1 MGFESDAMGTMHG
14 REGTTLFESWR
25 SMRLASNIYAGLM
38 SPQDKIKLDG
48 LENYVHP
55 DTPAEIGTYMQV
67 VIDKQGHVVGGRLLQ
82 DSTLSDYRIV
92 DAYITPNHEIVL
104 GENKIRPRMPDE
116 NVPWRQIS
124 NRPDTVAGYGIK
136 DAYIAERLIGVIN
149 EHNLPERLRQPIATK
164 KELKSAY
171 SDVDVRLEAIR
182 TLSYENFRH
191 LFESMAIMSSDI
203 NTTHSSVEELDKKIT
218 AYSDIDVRLEA
229 IRTLSYENFRS
240 LFESVSNNATNISK
254 NTSDINKTFSLINSV
269 DERIQSNIKSIE
281 RDVQSNS
288 NALEAIRTLSYEN
301 FRSLFESVSNNATNI
316 SKNTSDINKTFSL
329 INSVDERIQSNIKSI
344 ERDVQ
349 SNSNALEAIRTLS
362 YENFRSLFESIG
374 EISSDVNAAHLSLKE
389 LNDKFTTHSN
399 LSRQDLIATNSRL
412 TNECNSLK
420 NIISVLSTRLAD
432 VLEVL
437 GRTDNGRAVNT
448 FAGFTAP
455 EDGTT
460 WIQFGID
467 YIMEKDDGESII
479 NQSFVAINDDGEVI
493 YEYTSTEDMVC
504 SYPDVILKFNSG
516 EVVVNPMAKIIFGD
530 DNVVI
535 AGSGITQLFKPN
547 YIENG
552 EKARIVL
559 DNGITIPVLSEYK
572 VQGVYANSEIQEE
585 KSEEGAVLPESPS
598 CCTDEV
604 VTDDDF
610 DDIFS

>member
-1 MGFESDAMGTMHG
+1 MSFTKDTVGTVESVGG
-14 REGTTLFESWR
+14 VSLFESLR
-25 SMRLASNIYAGLM
+25 SNQNASESFSGLM
-38 SPQDKIKLDG
+38 SATDKIKLDG
-48 LENYVHP
+48 IEEGANKYIHP
-55 DTPAEIGTYMQV
+55 DSPAEVGTYMQV
-67 VIDKQGHVVGGRLLQ
+67 VIDKQGHIVDGRLLQ

-92 DAYITPNHEIVL
+92 DAYITPDNEIVL

-136 DAYIAERLIGVIN
+136 DAYIAERLTGVIN

-191 LFESMAIMSSDI
+191 IFESMATMSSDI

-218 AYSDIDVRLEA
+218 AYSDIDIRLEA

-240 LFESVSNNATNISK
+240 LFESASNNATNISK
-254 NTSDINKTFSLINSV
+254 NTADINKTFSLINSV
-269 DERIQSNIKSIE
+269 DKRIQSNIKSIE
-281 RDVQSNS
+281 RDIQSNS
-288 NALEAIRTLSYEN
+288 NALEA
-301 FRSLFESVSNNATNI
+301 V
-316 SKNTSDINKTFSL
+316 
-329 INSVDERIQSNIKSI
+329 
-344 ERDVQ
+344 
-349 SNSNALEAIRTLS
+349 RTLS

-374 EISSDVNAAHLSLKE
+374 EISSDVNAAHLSIKE

-455 EDGTT
+455 KDGTT

-479 NQSFVAINDDGEVI
+479 NQSFVAINDDGEAV
-493 YEYTSTEDMVC
+493 YEYTSMEDVVC
-504 SYPDVILKFNSG
+504 SYPDVVLKFNSG

-572 VQGVYANSEIQEE
+572 VQGVYANNEIQEE

-598 CCTDEV
+598 YCTDEV
-604 VTDDDF
+604 ITDDDF

>member
-1 MGFESDAMGTMHG
+1 MSFTKDTVGTVESVGG
-14 REGTTLFESWR
+14 VNLFESLR
-25 SMRLASNIYAGLM
+25 SNQNASESFSGLM
-38 SPQDKIKLDG
+38 SATDKIKLDG
-48 LENYVHP
+48 IDEGANKYIHP
-55 DTPAEIGTYMQV
+55 DSPAEVGTYMQV
-67 VIDKQGHVVGGRLLQ
+67 VIDKQGHIVDGRLLQ

-92 DAYITPNHEIVL
+92 DAYITPDNEIVL

-124 NRPDTVAGYGIK
+124 SRPDTVAGYGIK
-136 DAYIAERLIGVIN
+136 DAYIAERLTGVIN

-171 SDVDVRLEAIR
+171 SDVDVRLEA
-182 TLSYENFRH
+182 
-191 LFESMAIMSSDI
+191 
-203 NTTHSSVEELDKKIT
+203 V
-218 AYSDIDVRLEA
+218 
-229 IRTLSYENFRS
+229 
-240 LFESVSNNATNISK
+240 
-254 NTSDINKTFSLINSV
+254 
-269 DERIQSNIKSIE
+269 
-281 RDVQSNS
+281 
-288 NALEAIRTLSYEN
+288 
-301 FRSLFESVSNNATNI
+301 
-316 SKNTSDINKTFSL
+316 
-329 INSVDERIQSNIKSI
+329 
-344 ERDVQ
+344 
-349 SNSNALEAIRTLS
+349 RTLS

-455 EDGTT
+455 KDGTT

-479 NQSFVAINDDGEVI
+479 NQSFVAINDDGEVV
-493 YEYTSTEDMVC
+493 YEYTSMEDVVC
-504 SYPDVILKFNSG
+504 SYPDVVLKFNSG

-572 VQGVYANSEIQEE
+572 VQGVYSNSKIQGE
-585 KSEEGAVLPESPS
+585 KSEEGTVLPENPS
-598 CCTDEV
+598 FCTDEV

>member
-67 VIDKQGHVVGGRLLQ
+67 VIDKQGHIVGGRLLQ

-92 DAYITPNHEIVL
+92 DAYITPDNEIVL

-136 DAYIAERLIGVIN
+136 DAYIAERLTGVIN

-182 TLSYENFRH
+182 TLSYENFR
-191 LFESMAIMSSDI
+191 
-203 NTTHSSVEELDKKIT
+203 
-218 AYSDIDVRLEA
+218 
-229 IRTLSYENFRS
+229 
-240 LFESVSNNATNISK
+240 
-254 NTSDINKTFSLINSV
+254 
-269 DERIQSNIKSIE
+269 SI
-281 RDVQSNS
+281 
-288 NALEAIRTLSYEN
+288 
-301 FRSLFESVSNNATNI
+301 
-316 SKNTSDINKTFSL
+316 
-329 INSVDERIQSNIKSI
+329 
-344 ERDVQ
+344 
-349 SNSNALEAIRTLS
+349 
-362 YENFRSLFESIG
+362 FESIG

-479 NQSFVAINDDGEVI
+479 NQSFVAINDDGEAV
-493 YEYTSTEDMVC
+493 YEYTSMEDVVC
-504 SYPDVILKFNSG
+504 SYPDVVLKFNSG

-530 DNVVI
+530 GNVVI

-572 VQGVYANSEIQEE
+572 VQGVYANNEIQEE
-585 KSEEGAVLPESPS
+585 KSEEGAVLPENPS
-598 CCTDEV
+598 FCTDEV

>member
-67 VIDKQGHVVGGRLLQ
+67 VIDKQGHIVGGRLLQ

-136 DAYIAERLIGVIN
+136 DAYIAERLTGVIN

-191 LFESMAIMSSDI
+191 LFESMATMSSDI
-203 NTTHSSVEELDKKIT
+203 NTTHSSVEELEKKIT

-229 IRTLSYENFRS
+229 VRTLSYENFRS

-254 NTSDINKTFSLINSV
+254 NTVDINKTFSLINSV
-269 DERIQSNIKSIE
+269 DERIRSNIKSIE
-281 RDVQSNS
+281 KDVQSNS
-288 NALEAIRTLSYEN
+288 NALEA
-301 FRSLFESVSNNATNI
+301 V
-316 SKNTSDINKTFSL
+316 
-329 INSVDERIQSNIKSI
+329 
-344 ERDVQ
+344 
-349 SNSNALEAIRTLS
+349 RTLS

-467 YIMEKDDGESII
+467 YIMEKDDGESIT
-479 NQSFVAINDDGEVI
+479 NQSFVAINDDGEVV
-493 YEYTSTEDMVC
+493 YEYTSMEDVVC
-504 SYPDVILKFNSG
+504 SYPDVVLKFNSG

-572 VQGVYANSEIQEE
+572 VQGIYSNSKIQGEE
-585 KSEEGAVLPESPS
+585 SEEGTVLPENPS
-598 CCTDEV
+598 FCTDEV

>member
-1 MGFESDAMGTMHG
+1 MSFTKDTL
-14 REGTTLFESWR
+14 GTTESVGGVSLFESLR
-25 SMRLASNIYAGLM
+25 SNQNASESFSGLM
-38 SPQDKIKLDG
+38 SATDKIKLDG
-48 LENYVHP
+48 IEEGANKYIHP
-55 DTPAEIGTYMQV
+55 DSPAEVGNYMQV
-67 VIDKQGHVVGGRLLQ
+67 VIDKQGHTVGGRLLQ

-92 DAYITPNHEIVL
+92 DAYITPNNEIVL

-124 NRPDTVAGYGIK
+124 NGPDTVAGYGIK

-171 SDVDVRLEAIR
+171 SDIDIRLEA
-182 TLSYENFRH
+182 
-191 LFESMAIMSSDI
+191 
-203 NTTHSSVEELDKKIT
+203 V
-218 AYSDIDVRLEA
+218 
-229 IRTLSYENFRS
+229 
-240 LFESVSNNATNISK
+240 
-254 NTSDINKTFSLINSV
+254 
-269 DERIQSNIKSIE
+269 
-281 RDVQSNS
+281 
-288 NALEAIRTLSYEN
+288 
-301 FRSLFESVSNNATNI
+301 
-316 SKNTSDINKTFSL
+316 
-329 INSVDERIQSNIKSI
+329 
-344 ERDVQ
+344 
-349 SNSNALEAIRTLS
+349 RTLS

-448 FAGFTAP
+448 FAGFTTP
-455 EDGTT
+455 KDGTT

-467 YIMEKDDGESII
+467 YIMEKDDGESIT
-479 NQSFVAINDDGEVI
+479 NQSFVAINDDGEVV
-493 YEYTSTEDMVC
+493 YEYTSMEDVVC
-504 SYPDVILKFNSG
+504 SYPDVVLKFNSG

-572 VQGVYANSEIQEE
+572 VQGVYSNSKIQGE
-585 KSEEGAVLPESPS
+585 KSEEGTVLPENPS
-598 CCTDEV
+598 FCTDEV

>member
-1 MGFESDAMGTMHG
+1 MSFTKDTVGTVESVGG
-14 REGTTLFESWR
+14 VSLFESLR
-25 SMRLASNIYAGLM
+25 SNQNASESFSGLM
-38 SPQDKIKLDG
+38 SATDKIKLDG
-48 LENYVHP
+48 IEEGANKYIHP
-55 DTPAEIGTYMQV
+55 DSPAEVGTYMQV
-67 VIDKQGHVVGGRLLQ
+67 VIDKQGHIVDGRLLQ

-92 DAYITPNHEIVL
+92 DAYITPDNEIVL

-136 DAYIAERLIGVIN
+136 DAYIAERLTGVIN

-171 SDVDVRLEAIR
+171 SD
-182 TLSYENFRH
+182 
-191 LFESMAIMSSDI
+191 
-203 NTTHSSVEELDKKIT
+203 
-218 AYSDIDVRLEA
+218 IDVRLEA
-229 IRTLSYENFRS
+229 
-240 LFESVSNNATNISK
+240 V
-254 NTSDINKTFSLINSV
+254 
-269 DERIQSNIKSIE
+269 
-281 RDVQSNS
+281 
-288 NALEAIRTLSYEN
+288 
-301 FRSLFESVSNNATNI
+301 
-316 SKNTSDINKTFSL
+316 
-329 INSVDERIQSNIKSI
+329 
-344 ERDVQ
+344 
-349 SNSNALEAIRTLS
+349 RTLS

-420 NIISVLSTRLAD
+420 NIISVISTRLAD

-479 NQSFVAINDDGEVI
+479 NQSFVAINDDGDVV
-493 YEYTSTEDMVC
+493 YEYTSMEDVVC
-504 SYPDVILKFNSG
+504 SYPDVVLQFNSG
-516 EVVVNPMAKIIFGD
+516 EVVANPMAKIIFGD

-572 VQGVYANSEIQEE
+572 VQGVYSNSKIQGE
-585 KSEEGAVLPESPS
+585 KSEEGTVLPENPS
-598 CCTDEV
+598 FCTDEV

>member
-1 MGFESDAMGTMHG
+1 
-14 REGTTLFESWR
+14 
-25 SMRLASNIYAGLM
+25 MRLASNIYAGLM

-67 VIDKQGHVVGGRLLQ
+67 VIDKQGHIVGGRLLQ

-92 DAYITPNHEIVL
+92 DAYITPDNEIVL
-104 GENKIRPRMPDE
+104 GENKIRPMMPDE

-136 DAYIAERLIGVIN
+136 DAYIAERLTGVIN

-171 SDVDVRLEAIR
+171 SDVDVR
-182 TLSYENFRH
+182 
-191 LFESMAIMSSDI
+191 
-203 NTTHSSVEELDKKIT
+203 
-218 AYSDIDVRLEA
+218 
-229 IRTLSYENFRS
+229 
-240 LFESVSNNATNISK
+240 
-254 NTSDINKTFSLINSV
+254 
-269 DERIQSNIKSIE
+269 
-281 RDVQSNS
+281 
-288 NALEAIRTLSYEN
+288 
-301 FRSLFESVSNNATNI
+301 
-316 SKNTSDINKTFSL
+316 
-329 INSVDERIQSNIKSI
+329 
-344 ERDVQ
+344 
-349 SNSNALEAIRTLS
+349 LEAIRTLS

-420 NIISVLSTRLAD
+420 NIISVLSARLAD

-479 NQSFVAINDDGEVI
+479 NQSFVAINDDGEVV
-493 YEYTSTEDMVC
+493 YEYTSTEDVVC
-504 SYPDVILKFNSG
+504 SYPDVVLKFNSG

-559 DNGITIPVLSEYK
+559 NNGITIPVLSEYK
-572 VQGVYANSEIQEE
+572 VQGVYSNSKIQGE
-585 KSEEGAVLPESPS
+585 KSEEGTVLPENPS
-598 CCTDEV
+598 FCTDEV

>member
-1 MGFESDAMGTMHG
+1 MSFTKDTVGTVESVGG
-14 REGTTLFESWR
+14 VSLFESLR
-25 SMRLASNIYAGLM
+25 SNQNASESFSGLM
-38 SPQDKIKLDG
+38 SATDKIKLDG
-48 LENYVHP
+48 IEEGANKYIHP
-55 DTPAEIGTYMQV
+55 DSPAEVGTYMQV
-67 VIDKQGHVVGGRLLQ
+67 VIDKQGHIVGGRLLQ

-92 DAYITPNHEIVL
+92 DAYITPDNEIVL

-136 DAYIAERLIGVIN
+136 DAYIAERLTGVIN

-171 SDVDVRLEAIR
+171 SDVDVR
-182 TLSYENFRH
+182 
-191 LFESMAIMSSDI
+191 
-203 NTTHSSVEELDKKIT
+203 
-218 AYSDIDVRLEA
+218 
-229 IRTLSYENFRS
+229 
-240 LFESVSNNATNISK
+240 
-254 NTSDINKTFSLINSV
+254 
-269 DERIQSNIKSIE
+269 
-281 RDVQSNS
+281 
-288 NALEAIRTLSYEN
+288 
-301 FRSLFESVSNNATNI
+301 
-316 SKNTSDINKTFSL
+316 
-329 INSVDERIQSNIKSI
+329 
-344 ERDVQ
+344 
-349 SNSNALEAIRTLS
+349 LEAIRTLS

-455 EDGTT
+455 KDGTT

-479 NQSFVAINDDGEVI
+479 NQSFVAINDDGEVV
-493 YEYTSTEDMVC
+493 YKYTSMEDVVC
-504 SYPDVILKFNSG
+504 SYPDVVLKFNSG

-535 AGSGITQLFKPN
+535 VGSGITQLFKPK

-572 VQGVYANSEIQEE
+572 VQGVYSNSKIQGE
-585 KSEEGAVLPESPS
+585 KSEEGTVLPENPS
-598 CCTDEV
+598 FCTDEV

>member
-67 VIDKQGHVVGGRLLQ
+67 VIDKQGHIVGGRLLQ

-92 DAYITPNHEIVL
+92 DACITPDNEIVL

-136 DAYIAERLIGVIN
+136 DAYIAERLTGVIN

-182 TLSYENFRH
+182 TLSYENFR
-191 LFESMAIMSSDI
+191 
-203 NTTHSSVEELDKKIT
+203 
-218 AYSDIDVRLEA
+218 
-229 IRTLSYENFRS
+229 
-240 LFESVSNNATNISK
+240 
-254 NTSDINKTFSLINSV
+254 
-269 DERIQSNIKSIE
+269 SI
-281 RDVQSNS
+281 
-288 NALEAIRTLSYEN
+288 
-301 FRSLFESVSNNATNI
+301 
-316 SKNTSDINKTFSL
+316 
-329 INSVDERIQSNIKSI
+329 
-344 ERDVQ
+344 
-349 SNSNALEAIRTLS
+349 
-362 YENFRSLFESIG
+362 FESIG
-374 EISSDVNAAHLSLKE
+374 EISSDVNTAHLSLKE

-420 NIISVLSTRLAD
+420 NIISVISTRLAD

-455 EDGTT
+455 KDGTT

-479 NQSFVAINDDGEVI
+479 NQSFVAINDDGDVV
-493 YEYTSTEDMVC
+493 YEYTSMEDVVC
-504 SYPDVILKFNSG
+504 SYPDVVLQFNSG
-516 EVVVNPMAKIIFGD
+516 EVVANPMAKIIFGD

-572 VQGVYANSEIQEE
+572 VQGVYSNSKIQGE
-585 KSEEGAVLPESPS
+585 KSEEGTVLPENPS
-598 CCTDEV
+598 FCTDEV

>member
-67 VIDKQGHVVGGRLLQ
+67 VIDKQGHIVGGRLLQ

-92 DAYITPNHEIVL
+92 DAYITPDNEIVL

-136 DAYIAERLIGVIN
+136 DAYIAERLTGVIN

-182 TLSYENFRH
+182 TLSYENFR
-191 LFESMAIMSSDI
+191 
-203 NTTHSSVEELDKKIT
+203 
-218 AYSDIDVRLEA
+218 
-229 IRTLSYENFRS
+229 
-240 LFESVSNNATNISK
+240 
-254 NTSDINKTFSLINSV
+254 
-269 DERIQSNIKSIE
+269 SI
-281 RDVQSNS
+281 
-288 NALEAIRTLSYEN
+288 
-301 FRSLFESVSNNATNI
+301 
-316 SKNTSDINKTFSL
+316 
-329 INSVDERIQSNIKSI
+329 
-344 ERDVQ
+344 
-349 SNSNALEAIRTLS
+349 
-362 YENFRSLFESIG
+362 FESIG

-479 NQSFVAINDDGEVI
+479 NQSFVAINDDGEAV
-493 YEYTSTEDMVC
+493 YEYTSMEDVVC
-504 SYPDVILKFNSG
+504 SYPDVVLKFNSG

-530 DNVVI
+530 GNVVI

-572 VQGVYANSEIQEE
+572 VQGVYANNEIQEE
-585 KSEEGAVLPESPS
+585 KSEEGAVLPENPS
-598 CCTDEV
+598 FCTDEV
-604 VTDDDF
+604 ITDDDF

>member
-67 VIDKQGHVVGGRLLQ
+67 VIDKQGHIVGGRLLQ

-92 DAYITPNHEIVL
+92 DAYITPDNEIVL

-136 DAYIAERLIGVIN
+136 DAYIAERLTGVIN

-191 LFESMAIMSSDI
+191 LFESMATMSSDI
-203 NTTHSSVEELDKKIT
+203 NTTHSSVEELDKKIA
-218 AYSDIDVRLEA
+218 AYSDIDIRLEA
-229 IRTLSYENFRS
+229 VRTLSYENFRS

-254 NTSDINKTFSLINSV
+254 NTADINKTFSLINSV
-269 DERIQSNIKSIE
+269 DKRIQSNIKSIE
-281 RDVQSNS
+281 RDIQSNS
-288 NALEAIRTLSYEN
+288 NALEA
-301 FRSLFESVSNNATNI
+301 V
-316 SKNTSDINKTFSL
+316 
-329 INSVDERIQSNIKSI
+329 
-344 ERDVQ
+344 
-349 SNSNALEAIRTLS
+349 RTLS

-374 EISSDVNAAHLSLKE
+374 EISSDVNAAHLSIKE

-455 EDGTT
+455 KDGTT

-479 NQSFVAINDDGEVI
+479 NQSFVAINDDGDVV
-493 YEYTSTEDMVC
+493 YEYTSMEDVVC
-504 SYPDVILKFNSG
+504 SYPDVVLKFNSG

-572 VQGVYANSEIQEE
+572 VQGVYYNSKIQGE
-585 KSEEGAVLPESPS
+585 KSEEGTVLPENPS
-598 CCTDEV
+598 FCTDEV
-604 VTDDDF
+604 ITDDDF

>member
-67 VIDKQGHVVGGRLLQ
+67 VIDKQGHIVGGRLLQ

-136 DAYIAERLIGVIN
+136 DAYIAERLTGVIN

-191 LFESMAIMSSDI
+191 LFESMATMSSDI
-203 NTTHSSVEELDKKIT
+203 NTTHSSVEELEKKIT

-229 IRTLSYENFRS
+229 VRTLSYENFRS

-254 NTSDINKTFSLINSV
+254 NTVDINKTFSLINSV
-269 DERIQSNIKSIE
+269 DKRIQSNIKSIE
-281 RDVQSNS
+281 G
-288 NALEAIRTLSYEN
+288 
-301 FRSLFESVSNNATNI
+301 
-316 SKNTSDINKTFSL
+316 
-329 INSVDERIQSNIKSI
+329 
-344 ERDVQ
+344 DVQ

-479 NQSFVAINDDGEVI
+479 NQSFVAINDDGEVV
-493 YEYTSTEDMVC
+493 YEYTSMEDVVC
-504 SYPDVILKFNSG
+504 SYPDVVLKFNSG

-572 VQGVYANSEIQEE
+572 VQGVYSNSKIQGE
-585 KSEEGAVLPESPS
+585 KSEEGTVLPENPS
-598 CCTDEV
+598 FCTDEV

>member
-1 MGFESDAMGTMHG
+1 MSFTKDTVGTVESVGG
-14 REGTTLFESWR
+14 VSLFESLR
-25 SMRLASNIYAGLM
+25 SNQNASESFSGLM
-38 SPQDKIKLDG
+38 SATDKIKLDG
-48 LENYVHP
+48 IEEGANKYIHP
-55 DTPAEIGTYMQV
+55 DSPAEVGTYMQV
-67 VIDKQGHVVGGRLLQ
+67 VIDKQGHIVDGRLLQ

-92 DAYITPNHEIVL
+92 DAYITPDNEIVL

-136 DAYIAERLIGVIN
+136 DAYIAERLTGVIN

-191 LFESMAIMSSDI
+191 IFESMATMSSDI

-218 AYSDIDVRLEA
+218 AYSDIDIRLEA

-240 LFESVSNNATNISK
+240 LFESASNNATNISK
-254 NTSDINKTFSLINSV
+254 NTADINKTFSLINSV
-269 DERIQSNIKSIE
+269 DKRIQSNIKSIE
-281 RDVQSNS
+281 RDIQSNS
-288 NALEAIRTLSYEN
+288 NALEA
-301 FRSLFESVSNNATNI
+301 V
-316 SKNTSDINKTFSL
+316 
-329 INSVDERIQSNIKSI
+329 
-344 ERDVQ
+344 
-349 SNSNALEAIRTLS
+349 RTLS

-374 EISSDVNAAHLSLKE
+374 EISSDVNAAHLSIKE

-479 NQSFVAINDDGEVI
+479 NQSFVAINDDGEVV
-493 YEYTSTEDMVC
+493 YEYTSMEDVVC
-504 SYPDVILKFNSG
+504 SYPDVVLKFNSG

-572 VQGVYANSEIQEE
+572 VQGVYANNEIQEE
-585 KSEEGAVLPESPS
+585 KSEEGTVLPESPS
-598 CCTDEV
+598 YCTDEV
-604 VTDDDF
+604 ITDDDF

>member
-67 VIDKQGHVVGGRLLQ
+67 IIDKQGHIVGGRLLQ

-92 DAYITPNHEIVL
+92 DAYITPDNEIVL

-136 DAYIAERLIGVIN
+136 DAYIAERLTGVIN

-191 LFESMAIMSSDI
+191 LFESMATMSSDI
-203 NTTHSSVEELDKKIT
+203 NTTHSSVEELDKKIA
-218 AYSDIDVRLEA
+218 AYSDIDIRLEA
-229 IRTLSYENFRS
+229 VSTLSYENFRS

-254 NTSDINKTFSLINSV
+254 NTADINKTFSLINSV
-269 DERIQSNIKSIE
+269 DKRIQSNIKSIE

-301 FRSLFESVSNNATNI
+301 FRN
-316 SKNTSDINKTFSL
+316 
-329 INSVDERIQSNIKSI
+329 
-344 ERDVQ
+344 
-349 SNSNALEAIRTLS
+349 
-362 YENFRSLFESIG
+362 LFESIG

-420 NIISVLSTRLAD
+420 NIISVISTRLAD

-455 EDGTT
+455 KDGTT

-479 NQSFVAINDDGEVI
+479 NQSFVAINDDGEVV
-493 YEYTSTEDMVC
+493 YEYTSMEDVVC
-504 SYPDVILKFNSG
+504 SYPDVVLKFNSG

-572 VQGVYANSEIQEE
+572 VQGVYANNEIQEG

-598 CCTDEV
+598 YCTDEV
-604 VTDDDF
+604 ITDDDF

>member
-1 MGFESDAMGTMHG
+1 MSFTKDTVGTVESVGG
-14 REGTTLFESWR
+14 VSLFESLR
-25 SMRLASNIYAGLM
+25 SNPNASESFSGLM
-38 SPQDKIKLDG
+38 SATDKIKLDG
-48 LENYVHP
+48 IEEGANKYIHP
-55 DTPAEIGTYMQV
+55 DSPAEVGTYMQV
-67 VIDKQGHVVGGRLLQ
+67 VIDKQGHIVDGRLLQ

-92 DAYITPNHEIVL
+92 DAYITPDNEIVL

-136 DAYIAERLIGVIN
+136 DAYIAERLTGVIN

-191 LFESMAIMSSDI
+191 LFESMATMSSDI
-203 NTTHSSVEELDKKIT
+203 NTTHSSVEELDKKIA
-218 AYSDIDVRLEA
+218 AYSDIDIRLEA
-229 IRTLSYENFRS
+229 VRTLSYENFRS

-254 NTSDINKTFSLINSV
+254 NTADINKTFSLINSV
-269 DERIQSNIKSIE
+269 DKRIQRNIKSIE

-288 NALEAIRTLSYEN
+288 NALEA
-301 FRSLFESVSNNATNI
+301 V
-316 SKNTSDINKTFSL
+316 
-329 INSVDERIQSNIKSI
+329 
-344 ERDVQ
+344 
-349 SNSNALEAIRTLS
+349 RTLS

-420 NIISVLSTRLAD
+420 NIISVISTRLAD

-479 NQSFVAINDDGEVI
+479 NQSFVAINDDGEVV
-493 YEYTSTEDMVC
+493 YEYTSMEDVVC
-504 SYPDVILKFNSG
+504 SYPDVVLKFNSG

-572 VQGVYANSEIQEE
+572 VQGVYYNSKIQGE
-585 KSEEGAVLPESPS
+585 KSEEGTVLPENPS
-598 CCTDEV
+598 FCTDEV
-604 VTDDDF
+604 ITDDDF

>member
-67 VIDKQGHVVGGRLLQ
+67 VIDKQGHIVGGRLLQ

-92 DAYITPNHEIVL
+92 DAYITPDNEIVL

-136 DAYIAERLIGVIN
+136 DAYIAERLTGVIN

-191 LFESMAIMSSDI
+191 LFESMATMSSDI

-218 AYSDIDVRLEA
+218 AYSDIDIRLEA

-254 NTSDINKTFSLINSV
+254 NTADINKTFSLINSV
-269 DERIQSNIKSIE
+269 DKRIQSNIKSIE
-281 RDVQSNS
+281 
-288 NALEAIRTLSYEN
+288 
-301 FRSLFESVSNNATNI
+301 
-316 SKNTSDINKTFSL
+316 K
-329 INSVDERIQSNIKSI
+329 
-344 ERDVQ
+344 DVQ

-479 NQSFVAINDDGEVI
+479 NQSFVAINDDGEVV
-493 YEYTSTEDMVC
+493 YEYTSTEDVVC
-504 SYPDVILKFNSG
+504 SYPDVVLKFNSG

-559 DNGITIPVLSEYK
+559 NNGITIPVLSEYK
-572 VQGVYANSEIQEE
+572 VQGVYSNSKIQGE
-585 KSEEGAVLPESPS
+585 KSEEGTVLPESPS
-598 CCTDEV
+598 CCTVEA

-610 DDIFS
+610 DDFFS

>member
-67 VIDKQGHVVGGRLLQ
+67 VIDKQGHIVGGRLLQ

-92 DAYITPNHEIVL
+92 DAYITPDNEIVL

-136 DAYIAERLIGVIN
+136 DAYIAERLTGVIN

-191 LFESMAIMSSDI
+191 LFESMATMSSDI

-218 AYSDIDVRLEA
+218 AYSDIDIRLEA
-229 IRTLSYENFRS
+229 VRTLSYENFRS

-254 NTSDINKTFSLINSV
+254 NTADINKTFSLINSV
-269 DERIQSNIKSIE
+269 DKRIQSTIKSIE
-281 RDVQSNS
+281 KDVQANS
-288 NALEAIRTLSYEN
+288 NALEA
-301 FRSLFESVSNNATNI
+301 V
-316 SKNTSDINKTFSL
+316 
-329 INSVDERIQSNIKSI
+329 
-344 ERDVQ
+344 
-349 SNSNALEAIRTLS
+349 RTLS

-374 EISSDVNAAHLSLKE
+374 EISSDVNTARLSLKE

-479 NQSFVAINDDGEVI
+479 NQSFVAINDDGEVV
-493 YEYTSTEDMVC
+493 YEYTSMEDVVC
-504 SYPDVILKFNSG
+504 SYPDVVLKFNSG

-535 AGSGITQLFKPN
+535 AGSDITQLFKPN

-572 VQGVYANSEIQEE
+572 VQGVYANNEIQEG
-585 KSEEGAVLPESPS
+585 KSEEGTVLPESPS
-598 CCTDEV
+598 YCTDEV
-604 VTDDDF
+604 ITDDDF

>member
-1 MGFESDAMGTMHG
+1 MSFTKDTVGTIESVGG
-14 REGTTLFESWR
+14 VSLFESLR
-25 SMRLASNIYAGLM
+25 SNQNASESFSGLM
-38 SPQDKIKLDG
+38 SATDKIKLDG
-48 LENYVHP
+48 IEEGANKYIHP
-55 DTPAEIGTYMQV
+55 DSPAEVGTYMQV
-67 VIDKQGHVVGGRLLQ
+67 VIDEQGHIVDGRLLQ

-92 DAYITPNHEIVL
+92 DAYITPDKEIVL

-116 NVPWRQIS
+116 NVPWSQIS

-136 DAYIAERLIGVIN
+136 DAYIAERLTGVIN

-171 SDVDVRLEAIR
+171 SDVDVRLEA
-182 TLSYENFRH
+182 
-191 LFESMAIMSSDI
+191 
-203 NTTHSSVEELDKKIT
+203 V
-218 AYSDIDVRLEA
+218 
-229 IRTLSYENFRS
+229 
-240 LFESVSNNATNISK
+240 
-254 NTSDINKTFSLINSV
+254 
-269 DERIQSNIKSIE
+269 
-281 RDVQSNS
+281 
-288 NALEAIRTLSYEN
+288 
-301 FRSLFESVSNNATNI
+301 
-316 SKNTSDINKTFSL
+316 
-329 INSVDERIQSNIKSI
+329 
-344 ERDVQ
+344 
-349 SNSNALEAIRTLS
+349 RTLS

-455 EDGTT
+455 KDGTT

-467 YIMEKDDGESII
+467 YIMEKDDGESIT
-479 NQSFVAINDDGEVI
+479 NQSFVAINDDGEVV
-493 YEYTSTEDMVC
+493 YEYTSMEDVVC
-504 SYPDVILKFNSG
+504 SYPDVVLKFNSG
-516 EVVVNPMAKIIFGD
+516 EVVVNPMAKIIFGG

-572 VQGVYANSEIQEE
+572 VQGVYSNSKIQGE
-585 KSEEGAVLPESPS
+585 KSEEGTVLPENPS
-598 CCTDEV
+598 FCTDEV

>member
-67 VIDKQGHVVGGRLLQ
+67 VIDKQGHIVGGRLLQ

-92 DAYITPNHEIVL
+92 DAYITPDNEIVL

-136 DAYIAERLIGVIN
+136 DAYIAERLTGVIN

-191 LFESMAIMSSDI
+191 LFESMATMSSDI
-203 NTTHSSVEELDKKIT
+203 NTTHSSVEELDKKIA
-218 AYSDIDVRLEA
+218 AYSDIDIRLEA

-254 NTSDINKTFSLINSV
+254 NTADINKTFSLINSV
-269 DERIQSNIKSIE
+269 DK
-281 RDVQSNS
+281 
-288 NALEAIRTLSYEN
+288 
-301 FRSLFESVSNNATNI
+301 
-316 SKNTSDINKTFSL
+316 
-329 INSVDERIQSNIKSI
+329 RIQSNIKSI

-374 EISSDVNAAHLSLKE
+374 EISSDVNTAHLSLKE

-479 NQSFVAINDDGEVI
+479 NQSFVAINDDGDVV
-493 YEYTSTEDMVC
+493 YEYTSTEDVVC
-504 SYPDVILKFNSG
+504 SYPDVVLQFNSG
-516 EVVVNPMAKIIFGD
+516 EVVANPMAKIIFGD

-572 VQGVYANSEIQEE
+572 VQGVYANNEIQEG
-585 KSEEGAVLPESPS
+585 KSEEGTVLPESPS

-604 VTDDDF
+604 ITDDDF

>member
-1 MGFESDAMGTMHG
+1 MVTTKRKGVKYRMGFESDAMGTMHG
-14 REGTTLFESWR
+14 REGATLFESWR

-67 VIDKQGHVVGGRLLQ
+67 VIDKQGHIVDGRLLQ

-92 DAYITPNHEIVL
+92 DAYITPDNEIVL

-136 DAYIAERLIGVIN
+136 DAYIAERLTGVIN

-191 LFESMAIMSSDI
+191 IFESMATMSSDI
-203 NTTHSSVEELDKKIT
+203 NTTHSSVEELDKKIA
-218 AYSDIDVRLEA
+218 AYSDIDIRLEA
-229 IRTLSYENFRS
+229 VRTLSYENFRS

-254 NTSDINKTFSLINSV
+254 NTADINKTFSLINSV
-269 DERIQSNIKSIE
+269 DKRIQSNIKSIE

-288 NALEAIRTLSYEN
+288 NALEA
-301 FRSLFESVSNNATNI
+301 V
-316 SKNTSDINKTFSL
+316 
-329 INSVDERIQSNIKSI
+329 
-344 ERDVQ
+344 
-349 SNSNALEAIRTLS
+349 RTLS

-374 EISSDVNAAHLSLKE
+374 EISSDVNTAHLSLKE

-448 FAGFTAP
+448 FAGFTVP
-455 EDGTT
+455 KDGTT

-479 NQSFVAINDDGEVI
+479 NQSFVAINDDGEVV
-493 YEYTSTEDMVC
+493 YEYTSMEDVVC
-504 SYPDVILKFNSG
+504 SYPDVVLKFNSG

-572 VQGVYANSEIQEE
+572 VQGVYANNEIQEG
-585 KSEEGAVLPESPS
+585 KSEEGTVLPESPS
-598 CCTDEV
+598 YCTDEV
-604 VTDDDF
+604 ITDDDF

>member
-136 DAYIAERLIGVIN
+136 DAYIAERLTGVIN

-171 SDVDVRLEAIR
+171 SDVDVR
-182 TLSYENFRH
+182 
-191 LFESMAIMSSDI
+191 
-203 NTTHSSVEELDKKIT
+203 
-218 AYSDIDVRLEA
+218 
-229 IRTLSYENFRS
+229 
-240 LFESVSNNATNISK
+240 
-254 NTSDINKTFSLINSV
+254 
-269 DERIQSNIKSIE
+269 
-281 RDVQSNS
+281 
-288 NALEAIRTLSYEN
+288 
-301 FRSLFESVSNNATNI
+301 
-316 SKNTSDINKTFSL
+316 
-329 INSVDERIQSNIKSI
+329 
-344 ERDVQ
+344 
-349 SNSNALEAIRTLS
+349 LEAIRTLS

-420 NIISVLSTRLAD
+420 NIISVLSTGLAD

-479 NQSFVAINDDGEVI
+479 NQSFVAINDDGEVV
-493 YEYTSTEDMVC
+493 YEYTSMEDMVC
-504 SYPDVILKFNSG
+504 SYPDVVLKFNSG

-572 VQGVYANSEIQEE
+572 VQGVYSNSKIQGE
-585 KSEEGAVLPESPS
+585 KSEEGTVLPENPS
-598 CCTDEV
+598 FCTDEV

>member
-1 MGFESDAMGTMHG
+1 MSFTKDTVGTVESVGG
-14 REGTTLFESWR
+14 VNLFESLR
-25 SMRLASNIYAGLM
+25 SNQNASESFSGLM
-38 SPQDKIKLDG
+38 SATDKIKLNG
-48 LENYVHP
+48 IEEGANKYIHP
-55 DTPAEIGTYMQV
+55 DSTAEVGTYMQV
-67 VIDKQGHVVGGRLLQ
+67 VIDKQGHIVGGRLLQ

-92 DAYITPNHEIVL
+92 DAYITPDNEIVL

-136 DAYIAERLIGVIN
+136 DAYIAERLTGVIN
-149 EHNLPERLRQPIATK
+149 EHNLPERLRQPIVTK

-171 SDVDVRLEAIR
+171 SDVDVR
-182 TLSYENFRH
+182 
-191 LFESMAIMSSDI
+191 
-203 NTTHSSVEELDKKIT
+203 
-218 AYSDIDVRLEA
+218 
-229 IRTLSYENFRS
+229 
-240 LFESVSNNATNISK
+240 
-254 NTSDINKTFSLINSV
+254 
-269 DERIQSNIKSIE
+269 
-281 RDVQSNS
+281 
-288 NALEAIRTLSYEN
+288 
-301 FRSLFESVSNNATNI
+301 
-316 SKNTSDINKTFSL
+316 
-329 INSVDERIQSNIKSI
+329 
-344 ERDVQ
+344 
-349 SNSNALEAIRTLS
+349 LEAIRTLS

-479 NQSFVAINDDGEVI
+479 NQSFVAINDDGEVV
-493 YEYTSTEDMVC
+493 YEYTSMEDVVC
-504 SYPDVILKFNSG
+504 SYPDVVLKFNSG

-572 VQGVYANSEIQEE
+572 VQGVYSNSKIQGE
-585 KSEEGAVLPESPS
+585 KSEEGTVLPENPS
-598 CCTDEV
+598 FCTDEV

>member
-1 MGFESDAMGTMHG
+1 MSFTKDTVGTIESVGG
-14 REGTTLFESWR
+14 VNLFESLR
-25 SMRLASNIYAGLM
+25 SNQNASESFSGLM
-38 SPQDKIKLDG
+38 SATDKIKLDG
-48 LENYVHP
+48 IEEGANKYIHP
-55 DTPAEIGTYMQV
+55 DSPAEVGTYMQV
-67 VIDKQGHVVGGRLLQ
+67 VIDKQGHIVDGRLLQ

-92 DAYITPNHEIVL
+92 DAYITPDNEIVL

-136 DAYIAERLIGVIN
+136 DAYIAERLTGVIN

-191 LFESMAIMSSDI
+191 IFESMATMSSDI

-218 AYSDIDVRLEA
+218 AYSDIDIRLEA
-229 IRTLSYENFRS
+229 VRTLSYENFRS

-254 NTSDINKTFSLINSV
+254 NTADINKTFSLINSV
-269 DERIQSNIKSIE
+269 DK
-281 RDVQSNS
+281 
-288 NALEAIRTLSYEN
+288 
-301 FRSLFESVSNNATNI
+301 
-316 SKNTSDINKTFSL
+316 
-329 INSVDERIQSNIKSI
+329 RIQSNIKSI

-448 FAGFTAP
+448 FAGFTSP
-455 EDGTT
+455 KDGTT

-479 NQSFVAINDDGEVI
+479 NQSFVAINDDGEVV
-493 YEYTSTEDMVC
+493 YEYTSMEDVVC
-504 SYPDVILKFNSG
+504 NYPDVVLKFNSG

-530 DNVVI
+530 GNVVI

-572 VQGVYANSEIQEE
+572 VQGVYSNSKIQGE
-585 KSEEGAVLPESPS
+585 KSEEGTVLPENPS
-598 CCTDEV
+598 FCTDEV

>member
-1 MGFESDAMGTMHG
+1 M
-14 REGTTLFESWR
+14 
-25 SMRLASNIYAGLM
+25 
-38 SPQDKIKLDG
+38 DK
-48 LENYVHP
+48 
-55 DTPAEIGTYMQV
+55 
-67 VIDKQGHVVGGRLLQ
+67 
-82 DSTLSDYRIV
+82 
-92 DAYITPNHEIVL
+92 
-104 GENKIRPRMPDE
+104 
-116 NVPWRQIS
+116 
-124 NRPDTVAGYGIK
+124 
-136 DAYIAERLIGVIN
+136 
-149 EHNLPERLRQPIATK
+149 
-164 KELKSAY
+164 
-171 SDVDVRLEAIR
+171 
-182 TLSYENFRH
+182 
-191 LFESMAIMSSDI
+191 
-203 NTTHSSVEELDKKIT
+203 
-218 AYSDIDVRLEA
+218 
-229 IRTLSYENFRS
+229 
-240 LFESVSNNATNISK
+240 
-254 NTSDINKTFSLINSV
+254 
-269 DERIQSNIKSIE
+269 RIQSNIKSIE

-288 NALEAIRTLSYEN
+288 NALEA
-301 FRSLFESVSNNATNI
+301 V
-316 SKNTSDINKTFSL
+316 
-329 INSVDERIQSNIKSI
+329 
-344 ERDVQ
+344 
-349 SNSNALEAIRTLS
+349 RTLS

-479 NQSFVAINDDGEVI
+479 NQSFVAINDDGEVV
-493 YEYTSTEDMVC
+493 YEYTSTEDVVC
-504 SYPDVILKFNSG
+504 SYPDVVLKFNSG

-572 VQGVYANSEIQEE
+572 VQGVYSDSKIQGE
-585 KSEEGAVLPESPS
+585 KSEEGTVLPESPS

>member
-1 MGFESDAMGTMHG
+1 MSFTKDTVGTVESVGG
-14 REGTTLFESWR
+14 VSLFESLR
-25 SMRLASNIYAGLM
+25 SNQNASESFSGLM
-38 SPQDKIKLDG
+38 SATDKIKLDG
-48 LENYVHP
+48 IEEGANKYIHP
-55 DTPAEIGTYMQV
+55 DSPAEVGTYMQV
-67 VIDKQGHVVGGRLLQ
+67 VIDKQGHIVDGRLLQ

-92 DAYITPNHEIVL
+92 DAYITPDNEIVL

-136 DAYIAERLIGVIN
+136 DAYIAERLTGVIN

-191 LFESMAIMSSDI
+191 LFESMATMSSDI

-218 AYSDIDVRLEA
+218 AYSGIDVRLEA

-254 NTSDINKTFSLINSV
+254 NTADINKTFSLINSV
-269 DERIQSNIKSIE
+269 DKRIQSNIKSIE

-288 NALEAIRTLSYEN
+288 NALEA
-301 FRSLFESVSNNATNI
+301 V
-316 SKNTSDINKTFSL
+316 
-329 INSVDERIQSNIKSI
+329 
-344 ERDVQ
+344 
-349 SNSNALEAIRTLS
+349 RTLS

-479 NQSFVAINDDGEVI
+479 NQSFVAINDDGEVV
-493 YEYTSTEDMVC
+493 YEYTSMEDVVC
-504 SYPDVILKFNSG
+504 SYPDVVLKFNSG

-572 VQGVYANSEIQEE
+572 VQGVYANNEIQEE
-585 KSEEGAVLPESPS
+585 KSEEGTVLPESPS
-598 CCTDEV
+598 YCTDEV
-604 VTDDDF
+604 ITDDDF

>member
-67 VIDKQGHVVGGRLLQ
+67 VIDKQGHIVGGRLLQ

-92 DAYITPNHEIVL
+92 DAYITPDNEIVL

-136 DAYIAERLIGVIN
+136 DAYIAERLTGVIN

-182 TLSYENFRH
+182 TLSYENFR
-191 LFESMAIMSSDI
+191 
-203 NTTHSSVEELDKKIT
+203 
-218 AYSDIDVRLEA
+218 
-229 IRTLSYENFRS
+229 
-240 LFESVSNNATNISK
+240 
-254 NTSDINKTFSLINSV
+254 
-269 DERIQSNIKSIE
+269 SI
-281 RDVQSNS
+281 
-288 NALEAIRTLSYEN
+288 
-301 FRSLFESVSNNATNI
+301 
-316 SKNTSDINKTFSL
+316 
-329 INSVDERIQSNIKSI
+329 
-344 ERDVQ
+344 
-349 SNSNALEAIRTLS
+349 
-362 YENFRSLFESIG
+362 FESIG

-420 NIISVLSTRLAD
+420 NIISVISTRLAD

-455 EDGTT
+455 KDGTT

-479 NQSFVAINDDGEVI
+479 NQSFVAINDDGEVV
-493 YEYTSTEDMVC
+493 YEYTSMEDVVC
-504 SYPDVILKFNSG
+504 SYPDVVLQFNSG
-516 EVVVNPMAKIIFGD
+516 EVVANPMAKIIFGD

-572 VQGVYANSEIQEE
+572 VQGVYSNSKIQGE
-585 KSEEGAVLPESPS
+585 KSEEGTALPENPS
-598 CCTDEV
+598 FCTDEV

>member
-67 VIDKQGHVVGGRLLQ
+67 VIDKQGHIVGGRLLQ
-82 DSTLSDYRIV
+82 NSTLSDYRIV
-92 DAYITPNHEIVL
+92 DAYITPDNEIVL

-136 DAYIAERLIGVIN
+136 DAYIAERLTGVIN

-182 TLSYENFRH
+182 TLSYENFR
-191 LFESMAIMSSDI
+191 
-203 NTTHSSVEELDKKIT
+203 
-218 AYSDIDVRLEA
+218 
-229 IRTLSYENFRS
+229 
-240 LFESVSNNATNISK
+240 
-254 NTSDINKTFSLINSV
+254 
-269 DERIQSNIKSIE
+269 
-281 RDVQSNS
+281 
-288 NALEAIRTLSYEN
+288 
-301 FRSLFESVSNNATNI
+301 
-316 SKNTSDINKTFSL
+316 
-329 INSVDERIQSNIKSI
+329 
-344 ERDVQ
+344 
-349 SNSNALEAIRTLS
+349 
-362 YENFRSLFESIG
+362 SLFESIG
-374 EISSDVNAAHLSLKE
+374 EISSDVNAAHLSIKE

-455 EDGTT
+455 KDGTT

-479 NQSFVAINDDGEVI
+479 NQSFVAINDDGDVV
-493 YEYTSTEDMVC
+493 YEYTSMEDVVC
-504 SYPDVILKFNSG
+504 SYPDVVLQFNSG
-516 EVVVNPMAKIIFGD
+516 EVVANPMAKIIFGD

-572 VQGVYANSEIQEE
+572 VQGVYSNSKIQGE
-585 KSEEGAVLPESPS
+585 KSEEGTVLPENPS
-598 CCTDEV
+598 FCTDEV

>member
-1 MGFESDAMGTMHG
+1 MSFTKDTVGTVESVGG
-14 REGTTLFESWR
+14 VSLFESLR
-25 SMRLASNIYAGLM
+25 SNQNASESFSGLM
-38 SPQDKIKLDG
+38 SATDKIKLDG
-48 LENYVHP
+48 IEEGANKYIHP
-55 DTPAEIGTYMQV
+55 DSPAEVGTYMQV
-67 VIDKQGHVVGGRLLQ
+67 VIDKQGHIVDGRLLQ

-92 DAYITPNHEIVL
+92 DAYITPDNEIVL

-136 DAYIAERLIGVIN
+136 DAYIAERLTGVIN

-182 TLSYENFRH
+182 TLSYENFR
-191 LFESMAIMSSDI
+191 
-203 NTTHSSVEELDKKIT
+203 
-218 AYSDIDVRLEA
+218 
-229 IRTLSYENFRS
+229 
-240 LFESVSNNATNISK
+240 
-254 NTSDINKTFSLINSV
+254 
-269 DERIQSNIKSIE
+269 
-281 RDVQSNS
+281 
-288 NALEAIRTLSYEN
+288 
-301 FRSLFESVSNNATNI
+301 
-316 SKNTSDINKTFSL
+316 
-329 INSVDERIQSNIKSI
+329 
-344 ERDVQ
+344 
-349 SNSNALEAIRTLS
+349 
-362 YENFRSLFESIG
+362 SLFESIG
-374 EISSDVNAAHLSLKE
+374 EISSDVNTAHLSLKE

-455 EDGTT
+455 KDGTT

-467 YIMEKDDGESII
+467 YIMTKDDGESII
-479 NQSFVAINDDGEVI
+479 NQSFVAINDDGEVV
-493 YEYTSTEDMVC
+493 YEYTSMEDVVC
-504 SYPDVILKFNSG
+504 SYPDVVLKFNSG

-572 VQGVYANSEIQEE
+572 VQGVYANNEIQEG
-585 KSEEGAVLPESPS
+585 KSEEGTVLPESPS
-598 CCTDEV
+598 YCTDEV
-604 VTDDDF
+604 ITDDDF

>member
-67 VIDKQGHVVGGRLLQ
+67 VIDKQGHIVGGRLLQ

-92 DAYITPNHEIVL
+92 DAYITPDNEIVL

-136 DAYIAERLIGVIN
+136 DAYIAERLTGVIN

-191 LFESMAIMSSDI
+191 LFESMATMSSDI
-203 NTTHSSVEELDKKIT
+203 NTTHSSVEELDKKIA
-218 AYSDIDVRLEA
+218 AYSDIDIRLEA
-229 IRTLSYENFRS
+229 VRTLSYENFRR

-254 NTSDINKTFSLINSV
+254 NTADINKTFSLINSV
-269 DERIQSNIKSIE
+269 DK
-281 RDVQSNS
+281 
-288 NALEAIRTLSYEN
+288 
-301 FRSLFESVSNNATNI
+301 
-316 SKNTSDINKTFSL
+316 
-329 INSVDERIQSNIKSI
+329 RIQSNIKSI

-374 EISSDVNAAHLSLKE
+374 EISSDVNTAHLSLKE

-455 EDGTT
+455 KDGTT

-479 NQSFVAINDDGEVI
+479 NQSFVAINDDGDVV
-493 YEYTSTEDMVC
+493 YEYTSMEDVVC
-504 SYPDVILKFNSG
+504 SYPDVVLQFNSG
-516 EVVVNPMAKIIFGD
+516 EVVANPMAKIIFGD

-572 VQGVYANSEIQEE
+572 VQGVYANNEIQEG
-585 KSEEGAVLPESPS
+585 KSEEGTVLPESPS
-598 CCTDEV
+598 YCTDEV
-604 VTDDDF
+604 ITDDDF

>member
-14 REGTTLFESWR
+14 REGATLFESWR

-67 VIDKQGHVVGGRLLQ
+67 VIDKQGHIVGGRLLQ

-136 DAYIAERLIGVIN
+136 DAYIAERLTGVIN

-191 LFESMAIMSSDI
+191 LFESMATMSSDI

-218 AYSDIDVRLEA
+218 AYSDIDIRLEA

-254 NTSDINKTFSLINSV
+254 NTADINKTFSLINSV
-269 DERIQSNIKSIE
+269 DKRIQSNIKSIE

-288 NALEAIRTLSYEN
+288 NALEA
-301 FRSLFESVSNNATNI
+301 V
-316 SKNTSDINKTFSL
+316 
-329 INSVDERIQSNIKSI
+329 
-344 ERDVQ
+344 
-349 SNSNALEAIRTLS
+349 RTLS

-455 EDGTT
+455 KDGTT

-479 NQSFVAINDDGEVI
+479 NQSFVAINDDGEVV
-493 YEYTSTEDMVC
+493 YEYTSMEDVVC
-504 SYPDVILKFNSG
+504 SYPDVVLKFNSG

-572 VQGVYANSEIQEE
+572 VQGVYSNSKIQGE
-585 KSEEGAVLPESPS
+585 KSEEGTVLPENPS
-598 CCTDEV
+598 FCTDEV
-604 VTDDDF
+604 ITDDDF

>member
-67 VIDKQGHVVGGRLLQ
+67 VIDKQGHIVGGRLLQ

-136 DAYIAERLIGVIN
+136 DAYIAERLTGVIN

-191 LFESMAIMSSDI
+191 LFESMATMSSDI
-203 NTTHSSVEELDKKIT
+203 NTTHSSVEKKKKKIT
-218 AYSDIDVRLEA
+218 AYSDIDIRLEA

-254 NTSDINKTFSLINSV
+254 NTADINKTFSLISSV
-269 DERIQSNIKSIE
+269 DKRIQSNIKSIE

-301 FRSLFESVSNNATNI
+301 FRSI
-316 SKNTSDINKTFSL
+316 
-329 INSVDERIQSNIKSI
+329 
-344 ERDVQ
+344 
-349 SNSNALEAIRTLS
+349 
-362 YENFRSLFESIG
+362 FESIG

-479 NQSFVAINDDGEVI
+479 NQSFVAINDDGEVV
-493 YEYTSTEDMVC
+493 YEYISMEDVVC
-504 SYPDVILKFNSG
+504 SYPDVVLKFNSG

-572 VQGVYANSEIQEE
+572 VQGVYANNEIQEE
-585 KSEEGAVLPESPS
+585 KSEEGTVLPENPS

>member
-67 VIDKQGHVVGGRLLQ
+67 VIDKQGHIVDGRLLQ

-92 DAYITPNHEIVL
+92 DAYITPDNEIVL

-191 LFESMAIMSSDI
+191 LFESMATMSSDI
-203 NTTHSSVEELDKKIT
+203 NTTHSFVEELDKKIT
-218 AYSDIDVRLEA
+218 AYSDIDIRLEA

-254 NTSDINKTFSLINSV
+254 NTADINKTFSLINSV
-269 DERIQSNIKSIE
+269 DKRIQSNIKSVE

-288 NALEAIRTLSYEN
+288 NSLEAIRTLSYEN
-301 FRSLFESVSNNATNI
+301 FRYLF
-316 SKNTSDINKTFSL
+316 D
-329 INSVDERIQSNIKSI
+329 SVDE
-344 ERDVQ
+344 V
-349 SNSNALEAIRTLS
+349 
-362 YENFRSLFESIG
+362 
-374 EISSDVNAAHLSLKE
+374 SSDANDTRLLLKE

-399 LSRQDLIATNSRL
+399 MSRQDLVDTNLRL
-412 TNECNSLK
+412 TNECNNLK
-420 NIISVLSTRLAD
+420 NVISILSTRLAD

-455 EDGTT
+455 NDGTT
-460 WIQFGID
+460 WIQFDID
-467 YIMEKDDGESII
+467 YVMEKDSGESII
-479 NQSFVAINDDGEVI
+479 NQSFVAINDDGETV
-493 YEYTSTEDMVC
+493 YEYTSMEDVVC
-504 SYPDVILKFNSG
+504 SYPDVVLKFNSG

-572 VQGVYANSEIQEE
+572 VQGVYSNSKIQGE
-585 KSEEGAVLPESPS
+585 KSEEGTVLPENPS
-598 CCTDEV
+598 FCTDEV
-604 VTDDDF
+604 ITDDDF

>member
-67 VIDKQGHVVGGRLLQ
+67 VIDKQGHIVGGRLLQ

-92 DAYITPNHEIVL
+92 DAYITPDNEIVL

-136 DAYIAERLIGVIN
+136 DAYIAERLTGVIN

-191 LFESMAIMSSDI
+191 IFESMATMSSDI

-218 AYSDIDVRLEA
+218 AYSDIDIRLEA

-254 NTSDINKTFSLINSV
+254 NTADINKTFSLINSV
-269 DERIQSNIKSIE
+269 DK
-281 RDVQSNS
+281 
-288 NALEAIRTLSYEN
+288 
-301 FRSLFESVSNNATNI
+301 
-316 SKNTSDINKTFSL
+316 
-329 INSVDERIQSNIKSI
+329 RIQSNIKSI

-374 EISSDVNAAHLSLKE
+374 EISSDVNTAHLSLKE

-455 EDGTT
+455 KDGTT

-479 NQSFVAINDDGEVI
+479 NQSFVAINDDGDVV
-493 YEYTSTEDMVC
+493 YEYTSMEDVVC
-504 SYPDVILKFNSG
+504 SYPDVVLQFNSG
-516 EVVVNPMAKIIFGD
+516 EVVANPMAKIIFGD

-572 VQGVYANSEIQEE
+572 VQGVYANNEIQEG

-598 CCTDEV
+598 YCTDEV
-604 VTDDDF
+604 ITDDDF

>member
-1 MGFESDAMGTMHG
+1 MSFTKDTVGTVESVGG
-14 REGTTLFESWR
+14 VSLFESLR
-25 SMRLASNIYAGLM
+25 SNQNASESFSGLM
-38 SPQDKIKLDG
+38 SATDKIKLNG
-48 LENYVHP
+48 IEEGANKYIHP
-55 DTPAEIGTYMQV
+55 DSPAEVGTYMQV
-67 VIDKQGHVVGGRLLQ
+67 VIDKQGHIVDGRLLQ

-92 DAYITPNHEIVL
+92 DAYITPDNEIVL
-104 GENKIRPRMPDE
+104 GENKIRPMMPDE

-136 DAYIAERLIGVIN
+136 DAYIAERLTGVIN

-171 SDVDVRLEAIR
+171 SDVDVR
-182 TLSYENFRH
+182 
-191 LFESMAIMSSDI
+191 
-203 NTTHSSVEELDKKIT
+203 
-218 AYSDIDVRLEA
+218 
-229 IRTLSYENFRS
+229 
-240 LFESVSNNATNISK
+240 
-254 NTSDINKTFSLINSV
+254 
-269 DERIQSNIKSIE
+269 
-281 RDVQSNS
+281 
-288 NALEAIRTLSYEN
+288 
-301 FRSLFESVSNNATNI
+301 
-316 SKNTSDINKTFSL
+316 
-329 INSVDERIQSNIKSI
+329 
-344 ERDVQ
+344 
-349 SNSNALEAIRTLS
+349 LEAIRTLS

-455 EDGTT
+455 KDGTT
-460 WIQFGID
+460 WIQFSID

-479 NQSFVAINDDGEVI
+479 NQSFVAINDDGEVV
-493 YEYTSTEDMVC
+493 YEYTSMEDMIC
-504 SYPDVILKFNSG
+504 SYPDVVLKFNSG
-516 EVVVNPMAKIIFGD
+516 EVVVNPMAKIIFGN

-572 VQGVYANSEIQEE
+572 VQGVYANSAIQEE
-585 KSEEGAVLPESPS
+585 KSEEGTVLPENPS
-598 CCTDEV
+598 FCTDEV

>member
-1 MGFESDAMGTMHG
+1 MSFTKDTL
-14 REGTTLFESWR
+14 GTTESVGGVSLFESLR
-25 SMRLASNIYAGLM
+25 SNQNASESFSGLM
-38 SPQDKIKLDG
+38 SATDKIKLDG
-48 LENYVHP
+48 IEEGANKYIHP
-55 DTPAEIGTYMQV
+55 DSPAEVGNYMQV
-67 VIDKQGHVVGGRLLQ
+67 VIDKQGHIVGGRLLQ

-92 DAYITPNHEIVL
+92 DAYITPNNEIVL

-124 NRPDTVAGYGIK
+124 NGPDTVAGYGIK

-171 SDVDVRLEAIR
+171 SDIDIRLEA
-182 TLSYENFRH
+182 
-191 LFESMAIMSSDI
+191 
-203 NTTHSSVEELDKKIT
+203 V
-218 AYSDIDVRLEA
+218 
-229 IRTLSYENFRS
+229 
-240 LFESVSNNATNISK
+240 
-254 NTSDINKTFSLINSV
+254 
-269 DERIQSNIKSIE
+269 
-281 RDVQSNS
+281 
-288 NALEAIRTLSYEN
+288 
-301 FRSLFESVSNNATNI
+301 
-316 SKNTSDINKTFSL
+316 
-329 INSVDERIQSNIKSI
+329 
-344 ERDVQ
+344 
-349 SNSNALEAIRTLS
+349 RTLS

-448 FAGFTAP
+448 FAGFTTP
-455 EDGTT
+455 KDGTT

-467 YIMEKDDGESII
+467 YIMEKDDGESIT
-479 NQSFVAINDDGEVI
+479 NQSFVAINDDGEVV
-493 YEYTSTEDMVC
+493 YEYTSMEDVVC
-504 SYPDVILKFNSG
+504 SYPDVVLKFNSG

-572 VQGVYANSEIQEE
+572 VQGVYSNSKIQGE
-585 KSEEGAVLPESPS
+585 KSEEGTVLPENPS
-598 CCTDEV
+598 FCTDEV